1 MSKENYQVA
10 QFHLQGW
17 LLGFVVEDGYKIKS
31 LRLATSEGE
40 AQIKLSKEGRISLFR
55 SAVKPG
61 SWVEV
66 VGERKL
72 KPKNGEIK
80 LKAYIVKPSVSP
92 NQQREVAQVEA
103 IQELPTPAKKI
114 PLPSG
119 VKATIL
125 VCKKSDCCK
134 LGANK
139 VCQALEEG
147 LRDRGLDDQV
157 TIKGTGCM
165 KRCKAGPNIVMPD
178 KTRYTRIDAKE
189 IPEIIDKHF
198 PDETISQE
206 LTAPRL
212 EYETVRVR

>member
-92 NQQREVAQVEA
+92 NQEREVAQVEV
-103 IQELPTPAKKI
+103 IQELPTPAKKL

-125 VCKKSDCCK
+125 VCKSPIVASWVLIKFVRLWK
-134 LGANK
+134 K
-139 VCQALEEG
+139 VCAIAAWTTR
-147 LRDRGLDDQV
+147 LRSRGL
-157 TIKGTGCM
+157 
-165 KRCKAGPNIVMPD
+165 A
-178 KTRYTRIDAKE
+178 A
-189 IPEIIDKHF
+189 
-198 PDETISQE
+198 
-206 LTAPRL
+206 
-212 EYETVRVR
+212 